1 MTSLM
6 KLVVSNYNEILET
19 NKDPHVDN
27 WFLMHSPT
35 PVLAI
40 LAAYLLFVLKLGPM
54 MMVSRPAFK
63 LNNTLIFYNA
73 FQVLFSIWLVSL
85 STKVD
90 FIGSVFSSNCGNDS
104 EKHNG
109 GIDQYVLSYA
119 AWWYFFAK
127 IIELLDTIFFV
138 LRKKQSQVTFLHV
151 YHHTITAFFSWC
163 YLKLLPGEQGILIGF
178 LNSIVHVVMY
188 SYYLI
193 AAMGPEYRK
202 YLWWKK
208 YMTWMQLIQFGLML
222 VYLMVILFMDCAMPK
237 ALTYFFVTNVII
249 FIYLFSDFYRKSY
262 INKKK
267 I

>member
-1 MTSLM
+1 MYKFCNT
-6 KLVVSNYNEILET
+6 
-19 NKDPHVDN
+19 DPHVDN

-222 VYLMVILFMDCAMPK
+222 VYLM
-237 ALTYFFVTNVII
+237 
-249 FIYLFSDFYRKSY
+249 
-262 INKKK
+262 
-267 I
+267 